1 MRTIQPLLGALLF
14 LSATTASAET
24 YRGMDATVRA
34 CLIPMKTLKG
44 QLRAGQLEAGGLPA
58 TILRTRLYFNR
69 MRHGPDK
76 PGLGAKLQAALN
88 RPVGSVMTSM
98 ASPTQPVYVSKPSRY
113 GRPSTASA
121 VKDLT
126 TSLVTSLRAA
136 PNTKV
141 RRALLAG
148 AKLGGG
154 FDRGALGRLL
164 RAHRGAKPGGSP
176 IVFSTDAYKPQAR
189 NGDGVLVASGGQDV
203 YMFIDHPKA
212 LLKKGAISFTLAG
225 GQPRTANMGIT
236 AGSAVSFTLD
246 RRGTLKGVDVVG
258 RGDLLL
264 KSLSGQLLRDIV
276 AGARTGSKADPR
288 DLLALVNHAAPTL
301 LKRMI
306 DRPKEAVLF
315 SPMKGWVPF
324 APER

>member
-1 MRTIQPLLGALLF
+1 MRTIRLLLTGLVI
-14 LSATTASAET
+14 LSAAPASAET
-24 YRGMDATVRA
+24 YRGVDASVRA

-58 TILRTRLYFNR
+58 AILRTRLYFNR
-69 MRHGPDK
+69 MRHGPDQ
-76 PGLGAKLQAALN
+76 PGFGARLKAALN
-88 RPVGSVMTSM
+88 KPVGSVMTSL
-98 ASPTQPVYVSKPSRY
+98 ASPNQPVYVSKPAAY
-113 GRPSTASA
+113 LRPSSALA
-121 VKDLT
+121 VKDAT
-126 TSLVTSLRAA
+126 TPLVTSLRAA
-136 PNTKV
+136 TDSKA
-141 RRALLAG
+141 RRALLSG
-148 AKLGGG
+148 VKTGT

-164 RAHRGAKPGGSP
+164 RAHRGAKRSGSP

-189 NGDGVLVASGGQDV
+189 NGSGVLVASGGQDV
-203 YMFIDHPKA
+203 YVFIDHPKE
-212 LLKKGAISFTLAG
+212 LLKKGTISFTLAG

-236 AGSAVSFTLD
+236 AGSSVTFSLD
-246 RRGTLKGVDVVG
+246 RRGKLKGVDVVG

-264 KSLSGQLLRDIV
+264 KSLSGQLQRDIA
-276 AGARTGSKADPR
+276 AGTRTGSKADPR